1 MSKGIQDKSTTR
13 TYGGLSESERQ
24 EERRERFLEAG
35 LEIFGTVGLRGATVR
50 SLCKAAGLTERYFYQ
65 SFADSDALFCAVYER
80 QMINLQQ
87 HFLSRVAD
95 FPAELN
101 DRITTALDVFFTLM
115 RNDRIVRVL
124 YIEGWAGSP
133 QVNGMFLSNR
143 NQHAQLTAQF
153 IRLDNPGVT
162 IADEGLV
169 QIAHAI
175 NGAFSTMIVQWML
188 DDYRTPQD
196 TLVASCALIVRGI
209 MRELL
214 DARATG

>member
-133 QVNGMFLSNR
+133 QVNAMFLANR